1 MKLRP
6 LHDHVIVTRVKADT
20 VSPGGIFIPPTAQEK
35 TTEGI
40 VIAVGNGRIME
51 NGTVTPLDVKKGDH
65 VLFEK
70 YSGAEVKINGEDF
83 VVLLEQNIICVLD
96 KNSK

>member
-20 VSPGGIFIPPTAQEK
+20 VSSGGIFIPPTAQEK

-40 VIAVGNGRIME
+40 VVAAGNGLITE
-51 NGTVTPLDVKKGDH
+51 TGTVIPLDVKSGDH
-65 VLFEK
+65 VLFDK
-70 YSGAEVKINGEDF
+70 YSGSEVKISGEEF
-83 VVLLEQNIICVLD
+83 VVLREQNIVCVLEND
-96 KNSK
+96 SK